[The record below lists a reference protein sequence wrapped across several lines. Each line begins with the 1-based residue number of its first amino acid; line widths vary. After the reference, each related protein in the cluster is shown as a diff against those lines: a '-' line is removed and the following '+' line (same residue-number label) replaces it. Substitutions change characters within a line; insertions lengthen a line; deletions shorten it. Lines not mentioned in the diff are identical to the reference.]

1 MNLGKRIA
9 AAVIAAAT
17 ALTALSVSA
26 FAADPIGTNPT
37 RLKEGVEATELI
49 PYDKGENYDNGKN
62 YCDFI
67 YTAPDDGYINITLD
81 AAIDCLQTEVYKASD
96 FSNVKHAT
104 EIISVG
110 SNSSIK
116 SEGVGLH
123 WSSNAGMFSGV
134 RVYPV
139 EKGDYIIRVR
149 RVMGNWFGM
158 DYWGRK
164 GNGRIHITVEMRTP
178 EAPADIKI
186 QDKTDSSVKFSWR
199 EPGETGNPWDIAATS
214 YDLRYK
220 AGNGDWTT
228 VKDIMDNNVTIKKLK
243 GATKYTYQMRSHAG
257 EIVGDWS
264 KAASFKTT
272 DPKNVKFDTPKINAS
287 IAVHI
292 TWKSVKNATGYKVQ
306 YSTDQKN
313 WKTLTVEEPAAD
325 IPVVSGKT
333 YYYKVAAKN
342 SSKTGSFSKVSS
354 IKIG

>member
-26 FAADPIGTNPT
+26 FAADVIGTNPIN
-37 RLKEGVEATELI
+37 LKDGVQVTEQI
-49 PYDKGENYDNGKN
+49 PYDSSNNYDDGHNYKDFLFNAPADGTMRITFDASIRTLTIRTYRNDNKQLIENAKITTLTGQYSKPYTVDWDKNVEIYSGYYDVPVKKGE
-62 YCDFI
+62 
-67 YTAPDDGYINITLD
+67 YITRISR
-81 AAIDCLQTEVYKASD
+81 CSD
-96 FSNVKHAT
+96 FD
-104 EIISVG
+104 
-110 SNSSIK
+110 
-116 SEGVGLH
+116 
-123 WSSNAGMFSGV
+123 F
-134 RVYPV
+134 R
-139 EKGDYIIRVR
+139 
-149 RVMGNWFGM
+149 FGT
-158 DYWGRK
+158 D
-164 GNGRIHITVEMRTP
+164 GNGRLHVTAEMVKP
-178 EAPADIKI
+178 DAPGEI
-186 QDKTDSSVKFSWR
+186 QVTDKTDTTARLQWR
-199 EPGETGNPWDIAATS
+199 EPEGCTS

-264 KAASFKTT
+264 KAASFKTN

>member
-17 ALTALSVSA
+17 AITALSVST
-26 FAADPIGTNPT
+26 FAADVIGTNPT
-37 RLKEGVEATELI
+37 KLKEGEQVTAQIIYSEVSNIDVAF
-49 PYDKGENYDNGKN
+49 DNGKN
-62 YCDFI
+62 YKDFI
-67 YTAPDDGYINITLD
+67 YTAP
-81 AAIDCLQTEVYKASD
+81 
-96 FSNVKHAT
+96 AT
-104 EIISVG
+104 GNLMISFDISCDESVISVFRADNMEKIKQTKLENKAGNFG
-110 SNSSIK
+110 SN
-116 SEGVGLH
+116 LCQ
-123 WSSNAGMFSGV
+123 WDSGTSV
-134 RVYPV
+134 YSGAFYYPV
-139 EKGDYIIRVR
+139 EKGDYYIRVR
-149 RVMGNWFGM
+149 RNLNYWAGKWFGIS
-158 DYWGRK
+158 
-164 GNGRIHITVEMRTP
+164 GNGRLHITAEMVKP
-178 EAPADIKI
+178 DAPQDI
-186 QDKTDSSVKFSWR
+186 QVAEKTDTTAKLQWR
-199 EPGETGNPWDIAATS
+199 EPEGCTS

-257 EIVGDWS
+257 DIVGDWS
-264 KAASFKTT
+264 KAASFKTN

-313 WKTLTVEEPAAD
+313 WKTLTVTDAAAD

-342 SSKTGSFSKVSS
+342 SAKTGSYSKVQSV
-354 IKIG
+354 KIG

>member
-1 MNLGKRIA
+1 M
-9 AAVIAAAT
+9 
-17 ALTALSVSA
+17 
-26 FAADPIGTNPT
+26 
-37 RLKEGVEATELI
+37 
-49 PYDKGENYDNGKN
+49 
-62 YCDFI
+62 
-67 YTAPDDGYINITLD
+67 
-81 AAIDCLQTEVYKASD
+81 
-96 FSNVKHAT
+96 
-104 EIISVG
+104 
-110 SNSSIK
+110 
-116 SEGVGLH
+116 
-123 WSSNAGMFSGV
+123 
-134 RVYPV
+134 
-139 EKGDYIIRVR
+139 EK
-149 RVMGNWFGM
+149 
-158 DYWGRK
+158 
-164 GNGRIHITVEMRTP
+164 P
-178 EAPADIKI
+178 EAPQDI
-186 QDKTDSSVKFSWR
+186 QVTDKTDTTARLQWR
-199 EPGETGNPWDIAATS
+199 EPEGCTS

-264 KAASFKTT
+264 KAASFKTN

>member
-26 FAADPIGTNPT
+26 FAADPIGTNPIK
-37 RLKEGVEATELI
+37 LKDGVQVTEQI
-49 PYDKGENYDNGKN
+49 PYVKSKDFDNGNN
-62 YCDFI
+62 YKDFLFS
-67 YTAPDDGYINITLD
+67 APADGTLKITFD
-81 AAIDCLQTEVYKASD
+81 AAIDRSCIRFYHEDTKQMIENYSFSAATGSSGGDMSFYWSNGAGLFAGNMYVKVTEGNY
-96 FSNVKHAT
+96 
-104 EIISVG
+104 
-110 SNSSIK
+110 
-116 SEGVGLH
+116 L
-123 WSSNAGMFSGV
+123 
-134 RVYPV
+134 
-139 EKGDYIIRVR
+139 IRVTR
-149 RVMGNWFGM
+149 YFRNWADDGE
-158 DYWGRK
+158 K
-164 GNGRIHITVEMRTP
+164 GNGRIHITAEMKKP
-178 EAPADIKI
+178 DAPGEI
-186 QDKTDSSVKFSWR
+186 QVTDKTDTTARLQWR
-199 EPGETGNPWDIAATS
+199 EPEGCTS

-243 GATKYTYQMRSHAG
+243 GATKYTYQMRSYAG

-264 KAASFKTT
+264 KAASFKTN

>member
-9 AAVIAAAT
+9 AAVIATAT
-17 ALTALSVSA
+17 ALTALSVSS
-26 FAADPIGTNPT
+26 FAADVIGTNPT
-37 RLKEGVEATELI
+37 KLKDGEQVTAQIPFVDKDPEKRFDDGDNYVDFKFTAPADGMMKITYDISCSLTEISCYKADTLEQVTLGKSGSNAAKNGTI
-49 PYDKGENYDNGKN
+49 DSNGKAKWN
-62 YCDFI
+62 
-67 YTAPDDGYINITLD
+67 A
-81 AAIDCLQTEVYKASD
+81 
-96 FSNVKHAT
+96 NVST
-104 EIISVG
+104 
-110 SNSSIK
+110 
-116 SEGVGLH
+116 
-123 WSSNAGMFSGV
+123 FSGEKI
-134 RVYPV
+134 YPV
-139 EKGDYIIRVR
+139 EKGDYYIRVLR
-149 RVMGNWFGM
+149 CLYWNV
-158 DYWGRK
+158 DYHNNYHYTSATE
-164 GNGRIHITVEMRTP
+164 GNGRLHITVEMVKP
-178 EAPADIKI
+178 DAPGEI
-186 QDKTDSSVKFSWR
+186 QVTDKTDTTARLQWR
-199 EPGETGNPWDIAATS
+199 EPEGCTS